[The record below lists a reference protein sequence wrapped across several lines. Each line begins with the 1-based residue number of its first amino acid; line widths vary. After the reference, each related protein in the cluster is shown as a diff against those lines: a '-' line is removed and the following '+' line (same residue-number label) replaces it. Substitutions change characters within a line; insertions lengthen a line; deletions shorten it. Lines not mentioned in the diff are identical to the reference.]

1 MSTPA
6 LIPVP
11 ALDVGLLFL
20 VCLLLAVIVAIMV
33 VVFLR

>member
-11 ALDVGLLFL
+11 ALEGGLLFV
-20 VCLLLAVIVAIMV
+20 VCLLLAVIVAMLV